1 MSKKIV
7 TDSTS
12 DLPQEFLKEHDIH
25 VIPLNLT
32 IDGKSYIDQVDV
44 SSEEVIQLIEDDIDI
59 KTSQPPIGKFIE
71 MYDELGKDGSEI
83 ISIHMTS
90 GLSGTYQTAYQAS
103 QMTDSKVTVIDSK
116 SISYG
121 LGFQLEHIVKWISE
135 GHSTEEIVEKV
146 KHLQSNI
153 KVYVVIGQLTQLIKG
168 GRIGRAKGMIGNI
181 MRLKPT
187 GTLEDGRINLMSNPR
202 TQKASLQFIK
212 KDLVNF
218 LENHSLKKIGIAHAN
233 ALDFVEKAKDQF
245 INEDGLPEYE
255 LSFTTPVISTHTGKG
270 AIGLTFLR
278 S

>member
-1 MSKKIV
+1 MQKKIV

-25 VIPLNLT
+25 VVPLNLT
-32 IDGKSYIDQVDV
+32 IDGESYIDQIEV
-44 SSEEVIQLIEDDIDI
+44 SSEEVIRLIEDDADI

-121 LGFQLEHIVKWISE
+121 LGFQLEHIVEWINE
-135 GHSTEEIVEKV
+135 GLSTEEIVEKV
-146 KHLQSNI
+146 KQLQSNI

-168 GRIGRAKGMIGNI
+168 GRIGKAKGMIGNI

-212 KDLVNF
+212 KDLVSF
-218 LENHSLKKIGIAHAN
+218 LENHSIKKIGIAHAN
-233 ALDFVEKAKDQF
+233 ALDFVEKAKQQF
-245 INEDGLPEYE
+245 VNDEYTEDYE
-255 LSFTTPVISTHTGKG
+255 ISFTTPVISTHTGQG

>member
-12 DLPQEFLKEHDIH
+12 DLPQEYLKEHDIH
-25 VIPLNLT
+25 VVPLNLT
-32 IDGKSYIDQVDV
+32 IDGESYIDQIDV
-44 SSEEVIQLIEDDIDI
+44 SSEEVIRLIEDDADI

-71 MYDELGKDGSEI
+71 LYDELGKDGSEI

-103 QMTDSKVTVIDSK
+103 QMTDSNVTVIDSK

-121 LGFQLEHIVKWISE
+121 LGAQLEHIVEWIDE
-135 GHSTEEIVEKV
+135 GFSTEEIVEKV
-146 KHLQSNI
+146 EQLQSNI

-168 GRIGRAKGMIGNI
+168 GRIGKAKGMIGNL

-187 GTLEDGRINLMSNPR
+187 GSLEDGRINLMHNPR

-212 KDLVNF
+212 KDLMKF
-218 LENHSLKKIGIAHAN
+218 LENHSLKKVGLTHAN
-233 ALDFVEKAKDQF
+233 ALDFVEKAKEQF
-245 INEDGLPEYE
+245 VNGDNPPEYMVN
-255 LSFTTPVISTHTGKG
+255 FTTPVISTHTGQG
-270 AIGLTFLR
+270 ALGLTFLR

>member
-12 DLPQEFLKEHDIH
+12 DLPQEYLKEHDIH
-25 VIPLNLT
+25 VVPLNLT
-32 IDGKSYIDQVDV
+32 IDGESYIDQIDV
-44 SSEEVIQLIEDDIDI
+44 SSEEVIRLIEDDADI

-71 MYDELGKDGSEI
+71 LYDELGKDGSEI

-103 QMTDSKVTVIDSK
+103 QMTDSNVTVIDSK

-121 LGFQLEHIVKWISE
+121 LGAQLEHIVEWIDE
-135 GHSTEEIVEKV
+135 GFSTEEIVEKV
-146 KHLQSNI
+146 EQLQSNI

-168 GRIGRAKGMIGNI
+168 GRIGKAKGMIGNL

-187 GTLEDGRINLMSNPR
+187 GSLEDGRINLMHNPR

-212 KDLVNF
+212 KDLMKF
-218 LENHSLKKIGIAHAN
+218 LENHSLKKVGFTHAN
-233 ALDFVEKAKDQF
+233 ALDFVEKAKEQF
-245 INEDGLPEYE
+245 VNGDNPPEYMVN
-255 LSFTTPVISTHTGKG
+255 FTTPVISTHTGQG
-270 AIGLTFLR
+270 ALGLTFLR

>member
-1 MSKKIV
+1 MQKKIV

-25 VIPLNLT
+25 VVPLNLT
-32 IDGKSYIDQVDV
+32 IDGESYIDQIEV
-44 SSEEVIQLIEDDIDI
+44 SSEEVIRLIEDDADI

-121 LGFQLEHIVKWISE
+121 LGFQLEHIVEWINE
-135 GHSTEEIVEKV
+135 GLSTEEIVEKV
-146 KHLQSNI
+146 KQLQSNI

-168 GRIGRAKGMIGNI
+168 GRIGKAKGMIGNI

-187 GTLEDGRINLMSNPR
+187 GTLEDGLINLMSNPR

-212 KDLVNF
+212 KDLVSF
-218 LENHSLKKIGIAHAN
+218 LENHSIKKIGIAHAN
-233 ALDFVEKAKDQF
+233 ALDFVEKAKQQF
-245 INEDGLPEYE
+245 VNDEYTEDYE
-255 LSFTTPVISTHTGKG
+255 ISFTTPVISTHTGQG